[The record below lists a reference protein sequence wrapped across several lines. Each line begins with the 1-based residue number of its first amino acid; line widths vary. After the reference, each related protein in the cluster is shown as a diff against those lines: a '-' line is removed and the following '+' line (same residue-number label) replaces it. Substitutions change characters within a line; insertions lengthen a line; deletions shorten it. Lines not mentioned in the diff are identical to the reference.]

1 MKGDEAKL
9 LLGFAPNSR
18 PSPSQVKAAY
28 KRKVWECHPD
38 LFPAR
43 HKKPLAESNFKL
55 ISEAHTFLLSGGN
68 GEYLSSAT
76 YSRVVKTGVPRAQ
89 GGSYRNHALIQMP
102 FLFLV
107 LGTVALGGF
116 NASRAYKKQKEAYP
130 SHNPFLP

>member
-55 ISEAHTFLLSGGN
+55 NVELLLTCLFFVNYLFLL
-68 GEYLSSAT
+68 A
-76 YSRVVKTGVPRAQ
+76 
-89 GGSYRNHALIQMP
+89 
-102 FLFLV
+102 
-107 LGTVALGGF
+107 
-116 NASRAYKKQKEAYP
+116 RAYKKQKEAYP

>member
-68 GEYLSSAT
+68 GEYLSSGVLISNIFASCENGSSKGT
-76 YSRVVKTGVPRAQ
+76 RGKLQKSRFD
-89 GGSYRNHALIQMP
+89 SNALPISCSGNSCTRR
-102 FLFLV
+102 V
-107 LGTVALGGF
+107 
-116 NASRAYKKQKEAYP
+116 
-130 SHNPFLP
+130 